1 MTDSK
6 STHLEVGYFED
17 FTLRSMNYI
26 IIKALNLKLTLYW
39 NQIESLGITSHL
51 PVIMVR
57 LQNH

>member
-51 PVIMVR
+51 
-57 LQNH
+57 LGH